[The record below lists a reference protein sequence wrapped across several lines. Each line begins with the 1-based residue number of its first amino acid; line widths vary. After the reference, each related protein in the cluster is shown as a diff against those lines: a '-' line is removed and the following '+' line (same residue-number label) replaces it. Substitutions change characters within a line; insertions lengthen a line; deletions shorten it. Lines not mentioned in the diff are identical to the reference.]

1 MKVGFIGTG
10 LLGQPMA
17 MRLIEH
23 GEHEVVVYNRTASK
37 TEALRT
43 CGAKDALL
51 PQDVFSEAPV
61 TILMLSDARA
71 VREVMLSPQSRAELA
86 GKTVVQMGT
95 IAPEESMQLANDV
108 LMVGGQYVEAP
119 VLGSIPQAKGGA
131 LVVMT
136 GCEKGQCERLRPL
149 LETLGPVYHIGP
161 VGTAAALKLALN
173 QLIASLTAAFSASL
187 GMVLRNGIDVD
198 IFMDI
203 LRKSALYAPTFD
215 KKLPR
220 MIERDFRNPNFPT
233 KHLLKDVELFLS
245 EARRIGLRT
254 ENVDGVRTVVN
265 RALMLGLDDEDY
277 SSIYLSIDS

>member
-43 CGAKDALL
+43 SGAKDALL
-51 PQDVFSEAPV
+51 PQDVFRDTPV
-61 TILMLSDARA
+61 TLLMLSDARA
-71 VREVMLSPQSRAELA
+71 VREVMLSPQCRAELA
-86 GKTVVQMGT
+86 GRTVVQMGT

-136 GCEKGQCERLRPL
+136 GCEKGQSERLRPL
-149 LETLGPVYHIGP
+149 LETLGPIYHIGP
-161 VGTAAALKLALN
+161 VGTASALKLAMN

-187 GMVLRNGIDVD
+187 GMVLRNGIDVEL
-198 IFMDI
+198 FMDI

-220 MIERDFRNPNFPT
+220 MIERDFRDPNFPT

-245 EARRIGLRT
+245 EARRIGLRA

-265 RALMLGLDDEDY
+265 RALMLGLEDEDY
-277 SSIYLSIDS
+277 SSIYLSIDA